1 MYRKIILAYVN
12 YRYIAT
18 VNKLYFLFP
27 SNKHYFCILTYHFL
41 HLKII
46 FILFFCRV
54 GSNAVLPPRGAAWD
68 L

>member
-1 MYRKIILAYVN
+1 MYSKIILAYVN

-46 FILFFCRV
+46 FILF
-54 GSNAVLPPRGAAWD
+54 L
-68 L
+68 